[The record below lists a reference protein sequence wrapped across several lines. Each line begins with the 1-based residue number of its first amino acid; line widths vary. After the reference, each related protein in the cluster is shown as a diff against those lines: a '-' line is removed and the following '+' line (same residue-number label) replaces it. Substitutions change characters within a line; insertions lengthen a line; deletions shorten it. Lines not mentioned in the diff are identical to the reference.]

1 MDWLQHLLIGALMG
15 LTVSLISSAVSTSRM
30 FSSALI
36 GALAAS
42 LAGAIWMPVC
52 ERLTLGFQTQSLAG
66 LWSMGVA
73 MLAVIGNN
81 ELRHWR

>member
-1 MDWLQHLLIGALMG
+1 MIGALMG
-15 LTVSLISSAVSTSRM
+15 LTVSLISSAVSMSRM
-30 FSSALI
+30 VSSAVI

-42 LAGAIWMPVC
+42 LAGAIWTPVC
-52 ERLTLGFQTQSLAG
+52 DRLIVGFQVQSLAG

-81 ELRHWR
+81 ELRRWR

>member
-15 LTVSLISSAVSTSRM
+15 LTVSLISSTVSTNRM
-30 FSSALI
+30 LSSAVL

-42 LAGAIWMPVC
+42 LAGAIWTPVC
-52 ERLTLGFQTQSLAG
+52 EHLTLGFQTKSLAG

>member
-15 LTVSLISSAVSTSRM
+15 LTVSLISSAVSTNRM
-30 FSSALI
+30 IASALI

-42 LAGAIWMPVC
+42 LAGAIWAPIC
-52 ERLTLGFQTQSLAG
+52 DRLTVGFQTQSLAG

-81 ELRHWR
+81 ELRRWR

>member
-1 MDWLQHLLIGALMG
+1 MDWLQHVLIGALMG
-15 LTVSLISSAVSTSRM
+15 LTVSLISSTVSTNRM
-30 FSSALI
+30 LSSAVL

-42 LAGAIWMPVC
+42 LAGAIWTPIC
-52 ERLTLGFQTQSLAG
+52 EHLIIGLQTQSLAG

-81 ELRHWR
+81 ELRRWR

>member
-1 MDWLQHLLIGALMG
+1 MDWLQHLLIGGLMG
-15 LTVSLISSAVSTSRM
+15 VTVSLISSTVSAHRM
-30 FSSALI
+30 VSSALI

-52 ERLTLGFQTQSLAG
+52 DRLTLGFQPQSLAG

-81 ELRHWR
+81 ELRRWR

>member
-15 LTVSLISSAVSTSRM
+15 LTVSLIAGAVSFNRM
-30 FSSALI
+30 VSSALI

-42 LAGAIWMPVC
+42 LAGAIWTPVC
-52 ERLTLGFQTQSLAG
+52 DRLMLGFQTQSLAG
-66 LWSMGVA
+66 LWSMGAA

-81 ELRHWR
+81 ELRRWR

>member
-1 MDWLQHLLIGALMG
+1 MDWLQYVLIGALMG
-15 LTVSLISSAVSTSRM
+15 LTVSLISSAVSTNRM
-30 FSSALI
+30 LSSALV

-42 LAGAIWMPVC
+42 LAGVIWTPVC
-52 ERLTLGFQTQSLAG
+52 DRLVVGFQTQSLAG

-81 ELRHWR
+81 ELRRWR